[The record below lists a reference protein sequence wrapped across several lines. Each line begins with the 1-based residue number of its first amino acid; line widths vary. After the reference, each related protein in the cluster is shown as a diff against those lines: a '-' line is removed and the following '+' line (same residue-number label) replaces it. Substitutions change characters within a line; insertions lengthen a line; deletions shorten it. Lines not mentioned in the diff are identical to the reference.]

1 MFSPRIFDPRR
12 WPRETRLLVVTIV
25 LSLVVLLVLA
35 RFRFPEQQPLALP
48 VQPLQQF
55 AARAAFDDLGAS
67 VIRAAARVR
76 PSLIVV
82 ARAPAAETARSFSL
96 EDVLRQDVGEPV
108 AEYALALRFRPDL
121 AVVVSGGR
129 PLALRGADARLLEVR
144 RRDDVR
150 GLTVVRVPASDDGWR
165 PLETATNVGA
175 QYLLV
180 SEAVAGDVATR
191 PLFGGQ
197 AGEVASPHW
206 DTPLLAL
213 GQQVQAAAGALVF
226 ALDGS
231 FVGAVVR
238 AGSGSAIVPADAL
251 LAAAER
257 AVNRPS
263 RVPTTIGVHLQALDA
278 MLAAATGADFGVAIT
293 AVDPDGPAAGAL
305 LAGDVITAVG
315 DRPAATPAAT
325 LLLIAALEPS
335 APVSLQVVRSG
346 QVLTV
351 PVTPRPVQTERAPA
365 SSDIFGASLRASS
378 RGAVVTDV
386 ERPSSAHR
394 AGLVTGDVIT
404 SLAGAGGVTPARVR
418 AAYAA
423 MPAGSH
429 LVLAIE
435 RGGVPLL
442 VALNRP
448 AP

>member
-1 MFSPRIFDPRR
+1 M
-12 WPRETRLLVVTIV
+12 
-25 LSLVVLLVLA
+25 
-35 RFRFPEQQPLALP
+35 
-48 VQPLQQF
+48 QPLQQF

-197 AGEVASPHW
+197 PGEVASPHW

-293 AVDPDGPAAGAL
+293 AVDPTAL
-305 LAGDVITAVG
+305 RLA
-315 DRPAATPAAT
+315 RCW
-325 LLLIAALEPS
+325 
-335 APVSLQVVRSG
+335 Q
-346 QVLTV
+346 
-351 PVTPRPVQTERAPA
+351 
-365 SSDIFGASLRASS
+365 
-378 RGAVVTDV
+378 
-386 ERPSSAHR
+386 
-394 AGLVTGDVIT
+394 
-404 SLAGAGGVTPARVR
+404 
-418 AAYAA
+418 
-423 MPAGSH
+423 
-429 LVLAIE
+429 
-435 RGGVPLL
+435 
-442 VALNRP
+442 
-448 AP
+448 